1 MNGSLMEIDIIET
14 DALDATTRDE
24 ILALCQVAYDEELV
38 GYLAD
43 IGAGTHWLGRVDG
56 VLTCHL
62 MVVARWVQLDGHPP
76 LRTAYV
82 ELVAT
87 HPDAQRRGHATRL
100 MRDMQAQ
107 LDAYDLAA
115 LSPSDE
121 AFVLYER
128 LGWEWWRGPL
138 VVREAHELVP
148 SHDEVLMVLRL
159 PRTPANLDPSA
170 TLSIEW
176 RAGEVW

>member
-1 MNGSLMEIDIIET
+1 
-14 DALDATTRDE
+14 
-24 ILALCQVAYDEELV
+24 
-38 GYLAD
+38 
-43 IGAGTHWLGRVDG
+43 VDNQP
-56 VLTCHL
+56 L
-62 MVVARWVQLDGHPP
+62 

-87 HPDAQRRGHATRL
+87 HPGAQRRGHATRL
-100 MRDMQAQ
+100 MREMQAQ
-107 LDAYDLAA
+107 LDEYDFAA

-138 VVREAHELVP
+138 VVRDAHGLVP
-148 SHDEVLMVLRL
+148 SPDEVLMVLRL
-159 PRTPANLDPSA
+159 PRTPTNLDPGA